1 MTCVPLHPVRCPTL
15 PQGVPLNPNMYGL
28 LKSLEVVQ
36 ISLAEQKNVCISLA
50 NSQFVEIN
58 SNKAIKCEFV

>member
-15 PQGVPLNPNMYGL
+15 PQGVPLNSNTYGL
-28 LKSLEVVQ
+28 LKSLEVV
-36 ISLAEQKNVCISLA
+36 AEQKMYAFSLA

-58 SNKAIKCEFV
+58 SNKAIKCEFA